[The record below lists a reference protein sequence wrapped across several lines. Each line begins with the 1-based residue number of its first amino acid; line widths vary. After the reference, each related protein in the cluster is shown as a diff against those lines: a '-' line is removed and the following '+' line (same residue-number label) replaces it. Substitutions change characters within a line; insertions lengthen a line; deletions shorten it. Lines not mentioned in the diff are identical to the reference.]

1 MDGRLEDV
9 HRGLPRL
16 GKSPGVPCIPGILG
30 RLPARRAAQV
40 DLLMVFEPE

>member
-9 HRGLPRL
+9 RRGLPRL
-16 GKSPGVPCIPGILG
+16 GKSPCIPGILG
-30 RLPARRAAQV
+30 HLPARRAAQV